1 MLFWTVFL
9 FVCLFVLWRIDSVV
23 IFAKLVNPEISKIV
37 LLTCRWYWKFYSS
50 CQVLG
55 CWCWIGVYIPSEK
68 CMLVWGKMYSLLE
81 TSELCMIYRDSY
93 CPFLHSSSHCSFW
106 FQKNFVFAF
115 FEHCQFYLYLKNLLR
130 IEIQLIFF
138 ERSLKL
144 YQVHFKY
151 NCYVEILNNLQKL
164 Y

>member
-1 MLFWTVFL
+1 MLFWTF
-9 FVCLFVLWRIDSVV
+9 FVCLFVLWKIDSVV

-55 CWCWIGVYIPSEK
+55 CWCWVGVYIPSEK

-81 TSELCMIYRDSY
+81 TSELCMTYRDSY
-93 CPFLHSSSHCSFW
+93 CPFLHSLHPTVHFD
-106 FQKNFVFAF
+106 FRKTLFLHF
-115 FEHCQFYLYLKNLLR
+115 FEHCRFYLYLKNLLR

-151 NCYVEILNNLQKL
+151 ICYVEILNYLQKL